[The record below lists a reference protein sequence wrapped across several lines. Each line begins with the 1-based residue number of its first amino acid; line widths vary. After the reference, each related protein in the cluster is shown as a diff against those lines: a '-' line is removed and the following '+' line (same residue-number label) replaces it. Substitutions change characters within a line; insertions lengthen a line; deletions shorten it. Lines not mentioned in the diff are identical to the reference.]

1 MPIVVRNQKSEYR
14 NQKLFRISYFV
25 FRIFLHCFVFLI
37 SCFEFDSLALAN
49 IDPKSATP
57 SATATVPSFAV
68 ASDTEAPTIPILVS
82 PTDGT
87 TTNGTKPEFVWY
99 QSSDPN
105 GNTVTYTL
113 HLNGVATYLG
123 ISNLGNSSAANYTA
137 RLDYDQIKLN
147 ALYSLPDGTYDW
159 YVTATDLAG
168 NSSRSAN
175 WRLTIDTVAPPLTL
189 TLLDTIHS
197 PVIEEG
203 ANFDLFGPKDVYFT
217 VLSDPQI
224 QIQLNLQGP
233 STHTLV
239 LRSDNGGYAT
249 FSPTLMLGTYT
260 ATIFATDGAGN
271 MTFLPDFTLT
281 LTQALL
287 PIPGVS
293 PLPIPPILY
302 NFPSAL
308 THLPSTVSQIST
320 TPSLALFYAL
330 LLAVVLMILLIILR
344 SRRYNLIILDTQLSP
359 IKQATIYHSHGSK
372 FGFFTLQ
379 SKDHGRL
386 FISHLSRHSSLTIRV
401 INDDICTTHVLSISR
416 TTPHYTITL

>member
-1 MPIVVRNQKSEYR
+1 MPIVAR
-14 NQKLFRISYFV
+14 NQKLFRISYFG
-25 FRIFLHCFVFLI
+25 FRIFLFCFVFLI
-37 SCFEFDSLALAN
+37 SCFELASLALAN
-49 IDPKSATP
+49 TDPKSATP

-68 ASDTEAPTIPILVS
+68 SGDTEAPTAPILIS

-87 TTNGTKPEFVWY
+87 VTNGTKPEFVWY

-105 GNTVTYTL
+105 GNTLYYTL
-113 HLNGVATYLG
+113 HLNNIATYLG
-123 ISNLGNSSAANYTA
+123 ISNLGNSSGANYTA

-147 ALYSLPDGTYDW
+147 SLISLSDGTYDW

-168 NSSRSAN
+168 NSRHSTS
-175 WRLTIDTVAPPLTL
+175 WRLTIDTLAPPLTL
-189 TLLDTIHS
+189 TRLDTLDYPPIS
-197 PVIEEG
+197 EG
-203 ANFDLFGPKDVYFT
+203 ANFDLLGPKDVYFVVQT
-217 VLSDPQI
+217 DPNI
-224 QIQLNLQGP
+224 QVQLNLQGP
-233 STHTLV
+233 TTHSLI
-239 LRSDNGGYAT
+239 LRSDNTGLVT
-249 FSPTLMLGTYT
+249 FAPSLELGIYTVTL
-260 ATIFATDGAGN
+260 FAMDGAGN
-271 MTFLPDFTLT
+271 LTFLPDFTIT
-281 LTQALL
+281 LSQALL
-287 PIPGVS
+287 PLPGIPGVS

-320 TPSLALFYAL
+320 TYSLALLYAIMLAILIL
-330 LLAVVLMILLIILR
+330 LLLIFLR
-344 SRRYNLIILDTQLSP
+344 KKRYNLILLDTQLSP

-386 FISHLSRHSSLTIRV
+386 FISHLSRYSSLTIRV